1 MYETINQLWVTNLFQ
16 HLTVNQKSE
25 LLKSIECIFS
35 QKEHL
40 KLIEFI
46 SLDVMKS
53 PSLLS
58 LAVASSSRKI
68 MTVNVYAYV
77 LEQLTM
83 DEFVLF
89 NKLELF

>member
-1 MYETINQLWVTNLFQ
+1 M
-16 HLTVNQKSE
+16 NQKSE
-25 LLKSIECIFS
+25 LLKSIKCVFF

-46 SLDVMKS
+46 SLDEMKS

-83 DEFVLF
+83 DDFVLF
-89 NKLELF
+89 NKLEATSGKQF